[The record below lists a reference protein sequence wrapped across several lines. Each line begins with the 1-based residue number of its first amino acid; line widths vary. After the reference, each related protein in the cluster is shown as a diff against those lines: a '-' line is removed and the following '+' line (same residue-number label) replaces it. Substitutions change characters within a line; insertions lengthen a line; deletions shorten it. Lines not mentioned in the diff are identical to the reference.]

1 MPLLTSLCCLFVL
14 LQDADGTLSTRK
26 PLTPEQKQRR
36 VVMKRVNLDRAGVRC
51 DAQLCCPCL

>member
-1 MPLLTSLCCLFVL
+1 LRLRSSRLLLLLLLL
-14 LQDADGTLSTRK
+14 LQESDGTLSTRK

-51 DAQLCCPCL
+51 AAAVS